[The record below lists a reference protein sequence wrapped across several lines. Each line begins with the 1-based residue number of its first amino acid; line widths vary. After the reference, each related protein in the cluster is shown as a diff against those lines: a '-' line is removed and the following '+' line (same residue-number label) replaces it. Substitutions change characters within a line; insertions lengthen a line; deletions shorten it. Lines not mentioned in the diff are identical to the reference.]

1 MVRLCRGGWRGR
13 GGGAAVYPGIGTG
26 LRSESLGRPWV
37 LELPPL
43 HSPASPAPIHFLQ
56 LTKPCS
62 VFQATVQW
70 CHSQG
75 NSRPFSPGWVGGG
88 PGLPSPKG
96 VSGRKGRQG
105 TCQEIPGFHEAERGW
120 LLGSP
125 HTPQSR
131 AQGCLLG
138 PWGGHQEHPEGRK
151 IRGRT
156 LTRADLSAQKLLGTF
171 LPSKYLDSEMDG
183 QVTARPGR
191 PGCRIF

>member
-1 MVRLCRGGWRGR
+1 MGVEFLPQ
-13 GGGAAVYPGIGTG
+13 ALG
-26 LRSESLGRPWV
+26 LLSLGNLETPG
-37 LELPPL
+37 LELP
-43 HSPASPAPIHFLQ
+43 
-56 LTKPCS
+56 K
-62 VFQATVQW
+62 
-70 CHSQG
+70 
-75 NSRPFSPGWVGGG
+75 
-88 PGLPSPKG
+88 PGLGLGLDRPRRVPG
-96 VSGRKGRQG
+96 TGGEVAAGEAGLTRLGRA
-105 TCQEIPGFHEAERGW
+105 EPGA
-120 LLGSP
+120 
-125 HTPQSR
+125 QSR